1 MHDHDDRSERRERA
15 LRRIRERRERR
26 DEPSHDDHGD
36 GDAFSMG
43 RLYKSADEFASRPTP
58 RLDVDE
64 LEYERRPRRSPQTRV
79 APEPEAKGPLVPE
92 AALRVLVGDFAPQ
105 AAGVLNVLQNNATAR
120 SAATMAGMGL
130 VALVLPQM
138 LK

>member
-15 LRRIRERRERR
+15 LRRIRERRERQEGSSR
-26 DEPSHDDHGD
+26 DTHGD
-36 GDAFSMG
+36 GDSFSMG
-43 RLYKSADEFASRPTP
+43 RLYRSADEFASRPTP

-64 LEYERRPRRSPQTRV
+64 WEYERRPRRPSRSRMASETEEK
-79 APEPEAKGPLVPE
+79 APLVPE